1 MNLFIVSG
9 MISPLELGV
18 AIFAGLA
25 FLISFVIASAG
36 GGFQDL
42 IKTTL
47 DNDAAARKKKGVGE
61 M

>member
-47 DNDAAARKKKGVGE
+47 DNDAAARKKKGVG
-61 M
+61 